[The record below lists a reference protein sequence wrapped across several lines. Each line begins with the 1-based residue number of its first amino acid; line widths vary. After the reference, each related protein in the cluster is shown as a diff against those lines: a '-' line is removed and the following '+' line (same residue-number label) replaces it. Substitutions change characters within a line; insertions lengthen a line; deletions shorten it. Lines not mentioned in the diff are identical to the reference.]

1 MVSTPAGEWSY
12 ASPCARPWNH
22 EGESAYDPRGWST
35 LGRET
40 SIQKVRWDNDGWPRI
55 VGGHGGTTI
64 VEGPKDEITTA
75 VPENHNQ
82 FDDFTSQ
89 KLNMNWNT
97 LRVPFQMKWEQQA
110 MGN

>member
-12 ASPCARPWNH
+12 ASLCARQWNH

-55 VGGHGGTTI
+55 VGGHG
-64 VEGPKDEITTA
+64 
-75 VPENHNQ
+75 VPLLLKV
-82 FDDFTSQ
+82 Q
-89 KLNMNWNT
+89 KMK
-97 LRVPFQMKWEQQA
+97 LRLLFLRIIINLMILRHKS
-110 MGN
+110 